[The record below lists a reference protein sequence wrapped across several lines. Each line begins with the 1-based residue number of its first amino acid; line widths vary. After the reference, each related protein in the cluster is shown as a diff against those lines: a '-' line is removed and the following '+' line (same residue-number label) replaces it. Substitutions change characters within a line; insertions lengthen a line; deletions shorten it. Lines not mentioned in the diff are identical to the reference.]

1 MILYLRFYLIA
12 SHLISLLTQFF
23 FLSYSDFG
31 DWWSHTINVSKY
43 DESVPAGTTIA
54 HLISGSGACPP
65 EDCGG
70 VINYMQVVG
79 QLSGKLVKEGKLLSP
94 ANPEW
99 WESIDGEFRSKK
111 NKHGVT
117 RPFDFDI
124 EESRLKLS
132 TALRSKVAKSSE
144 ASKQFKM
151 DDRRTGLP
159 SEVASV
165 KKTLT
170 DPTKFCAVCNV
181 TVEVQLCSGCYS
193 VAFCCRKHQK
203 EFWPRHRADCKRIRK
218 GQSKSSSKSRK

>member
-1 MILYLRFYLIA
+1 M
-12 SHLISLLTQFF
+12 
-23 FLSYSDFG
+23 
-31 DWWSHTINVSKY
+31 
-43 DESVPAGTTIA
+43 
-54 HLISGSGACPP
+54 
-65 EDCGG
+65 
-70 VINYMQVVG
+70 NYMQVVG
-79 QLSGKLVKEGKLLSP
+79 QLSGKLVKDGKLLSP

-117 RPFDFDI
+117 RPFDFNI

-132 TALRSKVAKSSE
+132 TVLRSKVARSSE

-181 TVEVQLCSGCYS
+181 TVTLKLCPCNS
-193 VAFCCRKHQK
+193 VAFCCDDHSKQ
-203 EFWPRHRADCKRIRK
+203 FWPRHEADCKRIRK
-218 GQSKSSSKSRK
+218 NQSKSRK